1 MSWYRELERVPN
13 SSATRCAGPG
23 RRRARAPRAAASAL
37 KSEVESA
44 ARRAPRDHSRCEY
57 SARPRRPEP
66 EAPRQGTSAARLF
79 RYIRYFYLL
88 FQPFFV
94 STGPSGT
101 RGGAAARPRARAS
114 YSEQFDCSNSLLQL
128 PARPGR
134 LHSRVVRRA
143 RIRLGPARGRARS
156 PHPAAA
162 AQLHASPVQPRVRRA
177 TSRFSVGNSQG

>member
-1 MSWYRELERVPN
+1 MSWRESPIPQRPAVPAPAAAVRARPAPRRRRSSPKSSRQLGALLETIPVANIR
-13 SSATRCAGPG
+13 PG
-23 RRRARAPRAAASAL
+23 RDVPTGGPAP
-37 KSEVESA
+37 
-44 ARRAPRDHSRCEY
+44 
-57 SARPRRPEP
+57 
-66 EAPRQGTSAARLF
+66 RLF

>member
-1 MSWYRELERVPN
+1 MSWRESPIPQRPAVP
-13 SSATRCAGPG
+13 
-23 RRRARAPRAAASAL
+23 APAAAVRAAASAL

-57 SARPRRPEP
+57 SARPRPSRGGP
-66 EAPRQGTSAARLF
+66 APRLF

>member
-1 MSWYRELERVPN
+1 MSWRESPIPQRPAVPAPAAAVRARPAPRRRRSSPKSSRQLGALLETIPVANIR
-13 SSATRCAGPG
+13 PG
-23 RRRARAPRAAASAL
+23 RDVPRGTPAAA
-37 KSEVESA
+37 
-44 ARRAPRDHSRCEY
+44 P
-57 SARPRRPEP
+57 
-66 EAPRQGTSAARLF
+66 RLF

>member
-1 MSWYRELERVPN
+1 MTAGESPQFL
-13 SSATRCAGPG
+13 SAPLCRPRPPPCARARPAP
-23 RRRARAPRAAASAL
+23 RRRRSSP
-37 KSEVESA
+37 KS
-44 ARRAPRDHSRCEY
+44 RRAPRDHSRCVGFLCVILRIRIP
-57 SARPRRPEP
+57 SPRPAAEGRGGP
-66 EAPRQGTSAARLF
+66 APRLF

-143 RIRLGPARGRARS
+143 RIRLGSARGRARS

>member
-1 MSWYRELERVPN
+1 MSWRESPIPQRPAVPAPAAAVRARPAPRRRRSSPKSSRQLGALLETIPVANIRPGRDVP
-13 SSATRCAGPG
+13 RAGP
-23 RRRARAPRAAASAL
+23 AP
-37 KSEVESA
+37 
-44 ARRAPRDHSRCEY
+44 
-57 SARPRRPEP
+57 
-66 EAPRQGTSAARLF
+66 RLF

>member
-1 MSWYRELERVPN
+1 MSWRESPIPQRPAVPAPAAAVRARPAPRRRRSSPKSSRQLGALLETIPVANIR
-13 SSATRCAGPG
+13 PG
-23 RRRARAPRAAASAL
+23 RDVPR
-37 KSEVESA
+37 
-44 ARRAPRDHSRCEY
+44 
-57 SARPRRPEP
+57 
-66 EAPRQGTSAARLF
+66 GTSAAIVSIHSVFLF
-79 RYIRYFYLL
+79 VISA
-88 FQPFFV
+88 FFF